1 MKKDKDKENI
11 AVEPKLANN
20 PIMDIVG
27 KKRDRGNSIEESQ
40 PKKKLKKQNKE
51 TESLNQASTTENSA
65 ITQDKLHNSQRKL
78 ILEEEYKKAIEEQIK
93 EYKQIL
99 PTWLKGS
106 LQGTDIIESI
116 VTGINS
122 DENKADQRQ
131 QMKSVVASIEA
142 VMQLIEDNSKIYCLN
157 NEESLATN
165 KDDML
170 TYLLDGV
177 SYAIDKEVNDYI
189 MNDFSEIYKDTA

>member
-20 PIMDIVG
+20 PIMGALG
-27 KKRDRGNSIEESQ
+27 KKRDRGASIDEPQ
-40 PKKKLKKQNKE
+40 PKKPKKQNKE
-51 TESLNQASTTENSA
+51 TESLNQAPTTENSA

-116 VTGINS
+116 VIGINS
-122 DENKADQRQ
+122 NENKADQRQ
-131 QMKSVVASIEA
+131 QMKFIVASIEA